1 MMIMDRH
8 PDLQCVY
15 KKAQLNEFLEEISSE
30 RQPNIDYDAFFRTQ
44 VLTDDPLRET
54 WEELQFDYFQPPHR
68 LGLDLARFGTAETV
82 WCRRRGNRILP
93 LIALTGFAGGN
104 GVQILSRTREMM
116 EKMEIE
122 CLIVDKTGITGGMA
136 IEDPLINDG
145 YTVVSIGFGEDSSRP
160 DMYRNAATE
169 MWFNIADS
177 IDEMMLPNDP
187 MLITQLTTRKFA
199 FTGKKIRKGTDY
211 AEQRIIEPKDSLKKR
226 NLESPD
232 RADAVCLAFA
242 PIGFLIDEEEFEDS
256 VQGELA
262 LPAHSGVIDWN
273 D

>member
-1 MMIMDRH
+1 
-8 PDLQCVY
+8 
-15 KKAQLNEFLEEISSE
+15 
-30 RQPNIDYDAFFRTQ
+30 
-44 VLTDDPLRET
+44 
-54 WEELQFDYFQPPHR
+54 
-68 LGLDLARFGTAETV
+68 
-82 WCRRRGNRILP
+82 
-93 LIALTGFAGGN
+93 
-104 GVQILSRTREMM
+104 
-116 EKMEIE
+116 
-122 CLIVDKTGITGGMA
+122 
-136 IEDPLINDG
+136 
-145 YTVVSIGFGEDSSRP
+145 
-160 DMYRNAATE
+160 MYRNAATE